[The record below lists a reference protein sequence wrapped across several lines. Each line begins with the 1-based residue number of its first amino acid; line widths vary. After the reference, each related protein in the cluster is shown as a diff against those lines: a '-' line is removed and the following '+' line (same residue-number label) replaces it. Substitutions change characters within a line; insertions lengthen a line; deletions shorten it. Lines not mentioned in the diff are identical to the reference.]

1 MTNMEPIA
9 RLYDENCDGGY
20 GGAIPGMNM
29 SDAANMVGYNN
40 LIENTRATDY
50 IKGSGYLQ
58 YEPIK
63 GLVIKA
69 QASRSLLFRETR
81 VFKPTYELGAMKW
94 NESASLSQTRTRSVN
109 DLLELTANYNFTIK
123 DSHDFAFLLGA

>member
-1 MTNMEPIA
+1 MGIGNGSQLRFSRHIPSDQHGPTA

-58 YEPIK
+58 YEP
-63 GLVIKA
+63 
-69 QASRSLLFRETR
+69 SRD
-81 VFKPTYELGAMKW
+81 W
-94 NESASLSQTRTRSVN
+94 
-109 DLLELTANYNFTIK
+109 
-123 DSHDFAFLLGA
+123 